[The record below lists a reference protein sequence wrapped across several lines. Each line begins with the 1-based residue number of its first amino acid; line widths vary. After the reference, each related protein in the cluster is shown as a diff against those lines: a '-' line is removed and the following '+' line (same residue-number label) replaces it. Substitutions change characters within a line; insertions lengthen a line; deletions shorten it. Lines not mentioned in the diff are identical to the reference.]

1 MIKIIKIG
9 QRAVI
14 NRDIASVDGML
25 YADTQVKIDE
35 VGFPDRDIR
44 VKDDVGKLWYVNLSD
59 IRLLK

>member
-25 YADTQVKIDE
+25 YADTKVKIDE

>member
-25 YADTQVKIDE
+25 YADTKVKIDE

-59 IRLLK
+59 IRLER

>member
-25 YADTQVKIDE
+25 YADTKVKIDE

-59 IRLLK
+59 IRLIK